1 DGQPDTIVINA
12 TNGDDVVLVFGD
24 NGGVS
29 VVGLS
34 TQVNITGFDVTNDRI
49 VINTLAG
56 DDIVEA
62 SGLAANL
69 LLTANGGDGNDILIG
84 SAGNDVLRGDAGDDV
99 LIGGGGIDVLDGGA
113 GDNIVLQNIIAT
125 FDKPL
130 I

>member
-1 DGQPDTIVINA
+1 GQPDTIVINA

-49 VINTLAG
+49 VINTLVG
-56 DDIVEA
+56 DDVVEA